1 MMGRRANKPVLPPEA
16 EAEIM
21 ERLSAKMR
29 ISSDEIA
36 VILKKHGV
44 TGDEGLLQ
52 DRYRKRIGQR
62 LMAGIRDEFG
72 KRQVLAAGQEYVVL
86 DCCNDKQKLQQIQHR
101 LQAQMNGLNVSTTK
115 VRGRIHVLGRLF
127 RQLRR
132 VG

>member
-1 MMGRRANKPVLPPEA
+1 MGRRANKPVLPPEA

-21 ERLSAKMR
+21 ERLSVRMR
-29 ISSDEIA
+29 IGSDEIA
-36 VILKKHGV
+36 AILKKHGV
-44 TGDEGLLQ
+44 TGDEDALQ
-52 DRYRKRIGQR
+52 DRYRKQVGQR
-62 LMAGIRDEFG
+62 IMAGIRDEFG